1 MKNDLNL
8 IRRAEKEAST
18 LLEKGMALSQAINAD
33 DDLALITALDENLKL
48 WVEIETSL
56 KDAKNFLP
64 DDIKD
69 NLLKLSKFVER
80 MTLSKGLKVTK
91 SVVACLVNINV
102 QICKGLLES
111 VHKTL
116 AREEAFS
123 LLKCA
128 VDLSNARE
136 NNNIPEMVTALD
148 NNMKLWVYIKTL
160 ADQSENIL
168 PKDTRG
174 NLIKLADYV
183 SAKTLEVGKDINNI
197 NSSAIDSMIMTNLQI
212 SEGLISRESA

>member
-91 SVVACLVNINV
+91 SDVACLVNINV

>member
-1 MKNDLNL
+1 MKENLDLVK
-8 IRRAEKEAST
+8 RAEKEASV
-18 LLEKGMALSQAINAD
+18 LLEKGMALSQAINSGND
-33 DDLALITALDENLKL
+33 MDLIIALDENLKL

-64 DDIKD
+64 TDIKS

-80 MTLSKGLKVTK
+80 MTLSKGVKVTK
-91 SVVACLVNINV
+91 SDVACLVNINV

-136 NNNIPEMVTALD
+136 NKNIPEMVTALD
-148 NNMKLWVYIKTL
+148 NNMKLWIYIKTL

-168 PKDTRG
+168 PKNTRG

-183 SAKTLEVGKDINNI
+183 SAKTLEVGKNIDDI
-197 NSSAIDSMIMTNLQI
+197 NSSAIESMIMTNLQI
-212 SEGLISRESA
+212 SEGLMSRECA